1 MSLVVRGGVP
11 ISIFDR
17 RTAPPTPFSDLS
29 DNPDTPGTAYSFQD
43 PPQHKSANMQAGTAH
58 HPLPG
63 LLDHQV
69 LPTTDDEM
77 MDSDTDIRKDSD
89 FDIEIDADE
98 AYSNAGGVDLD
109 VNYRMEEDNA
119 DNSHQLYD
127 NDDIMLDEA
136 DDIIFEKQ
144 RVDGEADPVPDVIP
158 TSTVPEASP
167 KTPLEQRPTAPE
179 EPSTAHSI
187 PPAIPEQVDQPFLP
201 LEEPNAGETA
211 HLAEPQQT
219 VSPAGESHGAL
230 AFLGDTEKAVVHEAV
245 TQDSDLQHKDNVWS
259 ENTSVTLTNEVV
271 SLEERQAN
279 EATEQPHQSVAAGNE
294 VEEQGAVNLANESP
308 SLDPHQVVVQYEQ
321 NHVSLFPPPDNVDL
335 PFFIKDA
342 GVCLR
347 GMNELFSELRNV
359 LDGSV
364 SPGDELVIKIVDY
377 GVEIS
382 EDSKSSY
389 EFSLQHILDL
399 HVRLSLQDNI
409 ENPEA
414 LRLVLFSRPSVSD
427 RINMLLSSANQGLG
441 YNKAIEYAGRKSGDS
456 DANSEQRFVEASEGG
471 DFQEVEAEDY
481 NNNDDS
487 PVAFAHDTDK
497 PAEVEPNLIENQG
510 GVSEQKEEFE
520 GEDDDDDDD
529 DDDDF
534 DLEYGNDDIANG
546 VEGEENEGGAD
557 QKDEAPDSPP
567 PIAAVS
573 RDSPAPIN
581 ESPNHGSETPRAQEN
596 AVLGLETVSD
606 SASPRDTQTPDEVE
620 ESVSTVQGDEA
631 HSTEEEEE
639 ELIEYEDYETFG
651 ESESH
656 HSPHTVNS
664 ESVEQN
670 LGDDGPPPRED
681 PEQHPGMVGPAGTP
695 REPSLS
701 LSATHFPIF
710 VQILIWAT
718 ENYEQ
723 ESTGNCIDPGENT
736 ADDNHNESHSPS
748 DGDVN
753 VNNES
758 SSIPVFGGDG
768 EGEGEG
774 GYVGVQH
781 EEYGEYEY
789 EGQQGFEAGQDGNR
803 DYLPND
809 ERYDTQ
815 APSENN
821 HESNIHG
828 HSHPEQSDQPADDG
842 QNQYLDESIE
852 YEDGYEHY
860 DAEYDGPV
868 NGQDTFSGEA
878 EYHVGYQIYDLNQA
892 HLRTEYDDGGAVVAG
907 ANESGVAI
915 NAENDEAVDSLHPP
929 ELAPE
934 VESLFGYDSDEAEQD
949 ILSEEKPSTEQKR
962 MYGELE
968 QDEDDDEILGWSK
981 FSSPSTASSP
991 SSDRTS
997 SRPAKRQR
1005 SD

>member
-1 MSLVVRGGVP
+1 MSLLVRGGIS

-17 RTAPPTPFSDLS
+17 RTAPLTPFSDLS
-29 DNPDTPGTAYSFQD
+29 DNPDTPGTTYSFQD
-43 PPQHKSANMQAGTAH
+43 PPQHKSANMQADPAH

-63 LLDHQV
+63 LLDHHV
-69 LPTTDDEM
+69 LPATDDEM

-98 AYSNAGGVDLD
+98 VYSNAGGADLD
-109 VNYRMEEDNA
+109 ANYRMEEDNA

-127 NDDIMLDEA
+127 NDDIMLDGE

-144 RVDGEADPVPDVIP
+144 QVDEADPVPDGIP
-158 TSTVPEASP
+158 TIPGASPKTLPEEQSTVPE
-167 KTPLEQRPTAPE
+167 
-179 EPSTAHSI
+179 EPSITPNI
-187 PPAIPEQVDQPFLP
+187 PPAISEQADQPFLP
-201 LEEPNAGETA
+201 LEDPSAGEAA
-211 HLAEPQQT
+211 HLTDSQQT
-219 VSPAGESHGAL
+219 VSPAGESRDTLAL
-230 AFLGDTEKAVVHEAV
+230 LENTEKTVVHEAV
-245 TQDSDLQHKDNVWS
+245 TQDGDLQHKDNVWS

-279 EATEQPHQSVAAGNE
+279 EATEQPHQSVTTVNE
-294 VEEQGAVNLANESP
+294 VEEQGAVNLANEP
-308 SLDPHQVVVQYEQ
+308 PGFDPHPVVVQYEQ
-321 NHVSLFPPPDNVDL
+321 SHVSLFPPPDDVDL
-335 PFFIKDA
+335 PFFIKDV

-382 EDSKSSY
+382 EVSFFLHLSSY

-399 HVRLSLQDNI
+399 HVRLSLQDNM

-427 RINMLLSSANQGLG
+427 RINMLLSSANEGLG
-441 YNKAIEYAGRKSGDS
+441 YNKAIEYARRKSGDN

-471 DFQEVEAEDY
+471 NLQEPEVEDY
-481 NNNDDS
+481 NNNDNS
-487 PVAFAHDTDK
+487 SVAFVHATDK
-497 PAEVEPNLIENQG
+497 PTEVEPNLTEDQG
-510 GVSEQKEEFE
+510 SILEQKEEFE
-520 GEDDDDDDD
+520 EDDGDDDD

-546 VEGEENEGGAD
+546 VEGEGNEGGD
-557 QKDEAPDSPP
+557 NQKDEDPLHPAE
-567 PIAAVS
+567 AVS
-573 RDSPAPIN
+573 KDSPASIN
-581 ESPNHGSETPRAQEN
+581 ESPNYGSETPRAQEN
-596 AVLGLETVSD
+596 AVLELETVSD

-639 ELIEYEDYETFG
+639 LIEYEDYETFG

-664 ESVEQN
+664 ESGEQN
-670 LGDDGPPPRED
+670 LGNNEPPPHED
-681 PEQHPGMVGPAGTP
+681 LEQQQDAAGPSDTPE
-695 REPSLS
+695 L
-701 LSATHFPIF
+701 
-710 VQILIWAT
+710 
-718 ENYEQ
+718 YEQ
-723 ESTGNCIDPGENT
+723 ESAVNFIDPGENA
-736 ADDNHNESHSPS
+736 ADRNHNESHSPS

-753 VNNES
+753 VNNET

-768 EGEGEG
+768 EGEED
-774 GYVGVQH
+774 YVGEQQ

-789 EGQQGFEAGQDGNR
+789 DGQQGFEAGQDASR
-803 DYLPND
+803 DYIPDD
-809 ERYDTQ
+809 EQYDIQ
-815 APSENN
+815 DPLENN
-821 HESNIHG
+821 HESNMQR
-828 HSHPEQSDQPADDG
+828 HSRPEQNDQPTDDE
-842 QNQYLDESIE
+842 QNQYLDETVE

-860 DAEYDGPV
+860 DAEYDGAV
-868 NGQDTFSGEA
+868 NGQEALSGET

-892 HLRTEYDDGGAVVAG
+892 HLRTDYGDDTVTGD

-915 NAENDEAVDSLHPP
+915 NAENDEAIDSLHSP
-929 ELAPE
+929 EPAPE
-934 VESLFGYDSDEAEQD
+934 VESLLGYDSDDAEHNIFLEA
-949 ILSEEKPSTEQKR
+949 KPSTEQKR
-962 MYGELE
+962 MYDELE
-968 QDEDDDEILGWSK
+968 QDEDDDEIL
-981 FSSPSTASSP
+981 
-991 SSDRTS
+991 
-997 SRPAKRQR
+997 AKRQR